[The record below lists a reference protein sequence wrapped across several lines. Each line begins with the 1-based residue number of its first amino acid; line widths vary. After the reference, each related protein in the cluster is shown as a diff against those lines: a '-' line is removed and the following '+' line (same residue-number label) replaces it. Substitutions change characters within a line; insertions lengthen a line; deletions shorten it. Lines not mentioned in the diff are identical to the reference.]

1 MVQRM
6 KKISIIGGGTMGGD
20 IAQIFAQ
27 KGYDVVLRARSDE
40 ANARYSAKL
49 NKSTGRLVEKGKI
62 TAEDQAAILAH
73 VTFTT
78 DINAVAD
85 SDLVIEAVVEDIE
98 VKKEFFTTLDS
109 ICKPETIIATNTSS
123 ISITEL
129 AAFTNR
135 RDKFIGMHFFNP
147 ATVMK
152 LIEIIRGLETS
163 DDTFD
168 KIKELSI
175 AIGKDPVEVSDS
187 PGFVVNKV
195 LVPMINEAVCVLM
208 EGVASAEDIDKSLC
222 LGANHPMGPLALSDL
237 IGNDTVLHIM
247 DVLFA
252 ETGDPKYRPALLLKK
267 MVRGGLLGR
276 KTGKGFFDYNK

>member
-1 MVQRM
+1 M
-6 KKISIIGGGTMGGD
+6 KKISIIGGGTMGSD
-20 IAQIFAQ
+20 IALVFAQ
-27 KGYDVVLRARSDE
+27 KGYEVILRARSDE

-62 TAEDQAAILAH
+62 TAEDQAAIIGR

-98 VKKEFFTTLDS
+98 VKKEFFTTLDA
-109 ICKPETIIATNTSS
+109 ICKPEAIIATNTSS

-129 AAFTNR
+129 AAFTKR

-175 AIGKDPVEVSDS
+175 ALGKDPIEVQDS
-187 PGFVVNKV
+187 PGFVVNR
-195 LVPMINEAVCVLM
+195 LMMPMINEGIIMLM
-208 EGVASAEDIDKSLC
+208 EGVASAEDIDKSMC

-237 IGNDTVLHIM
+237 VGNDVVLHI
-247 DVLFA
+247 LTTIFN
-252 ETGDPKYRPALLLKK
+252 ETGDTKYRPCTLLKK

-276 KTGKGFFDYNK
+276 KTGRGFFDYNK

>member
-1 MVQRM
+1 M
-6 KKISIIGGGTMGGD
+6 KKISIMGGGTMGGD
-20 IAQIFAQ
+20 IAQLFAQ
-27 KGYDVVLRARSDE
+27 NGYDVVLRARSDE

-49 NKSTGRLVEKGKI
+49 GKATGRLVEKGKM
-62 TAEDQAAILAH
+62 TEDEKSALLAR

-85 SDLVIEAVVEDIE
+85 SDLVIEAVIEDIAI
-98 VKKEFFTTLDS
+98 KKEMFTTLDS
-109 ICKPETIIATNTSS
+109 ICKPDTIFASNTSS

-152 LIEIIRGLETS
+152 LIEIIRGVDTS
-163 DDTFD
+163 DETYN
-168 KIKELSI
+168 KIAELSA
-175 AIGKDPVEVSDS
+175 AIGKEPVEVSDS

-195 LVPMINEAVCVLM
+195 LVPMINEAICVLM
-208 EGVASAEDIDKSLC
+208 EGVASAADIDKALC
-222 LGANHPMGPLALSDL
+222 LGANHPMGPLSLSDL
-237 IGNDTVLHIM
+237 IGNDTVLNIM
-247 DVLFA
+247 NVLYT
-252 ETGDPKYRPALLLKK
+252 ETGDPKYRPCLLLKK

-276 KTGKGFFDYNK
+276 KTGKGFFDYSKK